1 MREEKETRLAY
12 KSGTSRMETEQRTE
26 KEREDVEKALRL
38 TNEMEEARE
47 TKETVGDREKSA
59 SKARRQE
66 AE

>member
-1 MREEKETRLAY
+1 
-12 KSGTSRMETEQRTE
+12 METEQRTE
-26 KEREDVEKALRL
+26 KEKEDVEKALRL